1 MLKMIK
7 SIINDKVILL
17 NTGALTISFTEVE
30 AILKIILLGASII
43 YTLYRIIG
51 EYRKQNQEKG

>member
-30 AILKIILLGASII
+30 AILKIILLSASIL
-43 YTLYRIIG
+43 YTFYRILG

>member
-7 SIINDKVILL
+7 EIIHDKVILFNL
-17 NTGALTISFTEVE
+17 STITMSFMNIQEV
-30 AILKIILLGASII
+30 LKIILLLMSII

-51 EYRKQNQEKG
+51 EYRKQNEEKG